1 LSSANRALLKVEGL
15 EKRFGGITA
24 LTDYCVEI
32 RQGELVGL
40 IGANGAGKTS
50 MLRTISGLLR
60 PESGRI
66 LYKPH
71 GDGEEI
77 DISRV
82 SAERIV
88 ALGISHCPEGRGIFS
103 RLSVRE
109 NLMVG
114 AYLRKNKQAI
124 EQDYSRICGAYCC
137 L

>member
-1 LSSANRALLKVEGL
+1 MISASNISLAYG
-15 EKRFGGITA
+15 KRTIFKNVNIKFTPGNC
-24 LTDYCVEI
+24 Y
-32 RQGELVGL
+32 GL

-50 MLRTISGLLR
+50 MLRTISWLLR
-60 PESGRI
+60 PKSGRI

-71 GDGEEI
+71 SDGEEI

-82 SAERIV
+82 SAEQIV

-114 AYLRKNKQAI
+114 SSLRKNKKMALQI
-124 EQDYSRICGAYCC
+124 
-137 L
+137 